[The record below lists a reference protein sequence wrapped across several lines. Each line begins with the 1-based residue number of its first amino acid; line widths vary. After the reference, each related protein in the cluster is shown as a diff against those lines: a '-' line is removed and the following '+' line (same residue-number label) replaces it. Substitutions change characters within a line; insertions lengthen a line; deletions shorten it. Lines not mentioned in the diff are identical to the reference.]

1 MFNIN
6 NCAARA
12 ARSKA
17 KQDEDKLR
25 FFAFGGGRVSS
36 FTTSHE
42 VGHGICHAM
51 EYVHRRFGGF
61 LIKCCK
67 KNIGN
72 LEKQIS
78 ILTSFTNYVLSVNA
92 NR

>member
-17 KQDEDKLR
+17 KQDEGKLDFSPSEVGEFR
-25 FFAFGGGRVSS
+25 RY
-36 FTTSHE
+36 TTSHE

-51 EYVHRRFGGF
+51 EYVNRRFGGF
-61 LIKCCK
+61 LSKCCK

-72 LEKQIS
+72 LEKQ
-78 ILTSFTNYVLSVNA
+78 TSTYCRA
-92 NR
+92 